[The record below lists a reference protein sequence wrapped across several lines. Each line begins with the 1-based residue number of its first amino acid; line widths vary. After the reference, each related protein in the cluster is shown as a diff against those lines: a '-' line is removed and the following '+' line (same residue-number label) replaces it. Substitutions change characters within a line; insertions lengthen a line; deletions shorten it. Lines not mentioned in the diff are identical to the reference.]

1 MLGEGEDAR
10 GWALAV
16 VLEGQNVPLSRT
28 FQKMKSEY
36 LHVLAHGE
44 DGMARREQ
52 RTDGHRGGRMLLPA
66 WVQAGKA
73 SPKDAASVG
82 SSVR

>member
-1 MLGEGEDAR
+1 M
-10 GWALAV
+10 
-16 VLEGQNVPLSRT
+16 VLDGQNVPSSRT

-44 DGMARREQ
+44 DGMARGEQ
-52 RTDGHRGGRMLLPA
+52 RTDGHRGGRMLRPA
-66 WVQAGKA
+66 WVQAGKP
-73 SPKDAASVG
+73 SPRDATSVG